1 MVLANPEIAKLPP
14 WVVALVAAGSLAAA
28 LSTAAGL
35 LLVISASVSHDL
47 IKKTFARNVTD
58 RQELYYARV
67 AAAVA
72 ILVAGYL
79 GINPPGFVAQVVAF
93 AFGLAAASL
102 FPAIVLGIFSV
113 RVNKE
118 GAIAGMLSGLLF
130 TFLYIVYFKFLY
142 PENNLADN
150 WLLGISPDG
159 IGTLGAL
166 LNFLVAITVSKLT
179 NPPPEDVVAL
189 VKKIRLPESIE
200 NN

>member
-1 MVLANPEIAKLPP
+1 
-14 WVVALVAAGSLAAA
+14 
-28 LSTAAGL
+28 
-35 LLVISASVSHDL
+35 
-47 IKKTFARNVTD
+47 
-58 RQELYYARV
+58 
-67 AAAVA
+67 
-72 ILVAGYL
+72 
-79 GINPPGFVAQVVAF
+79 
-93 AFGLAAASL
+93 
-102 FPAIVLGIFSV
+102 
-113 RVNKE
+113 
-118 GAIAGMLSGLLF
+118 MLSGLLF